1 MSRRARP
8 IRFFLIALSLLVFL
22 FALSSKLSVYQS
34 AQPLTAKSTS
44 KLWLNGQKMEAQAPV
59 TVAPLLWSLG
69 LFLFALFAERSS
81 RFAAFD
87 LPTPTPISSF
97 ELERFLRPPPFLRL

>member
-22 FALSSKLSVYQS
+22 FALSSKLSVYRS

-81 RFAAFD
+81 RFAA
-87 LPTPTPISSF
+87 PYRIPAPSPISSR
-97 ELERFLRPPPFLRL
+97 ELERFLRPPPAV